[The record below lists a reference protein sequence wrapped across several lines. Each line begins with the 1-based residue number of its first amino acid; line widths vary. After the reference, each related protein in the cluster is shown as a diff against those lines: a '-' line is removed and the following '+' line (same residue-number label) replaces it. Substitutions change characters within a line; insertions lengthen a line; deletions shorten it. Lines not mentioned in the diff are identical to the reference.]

1 MQGERI
7 YSGSPYEEKA
17 GYARAA
23 VVNGWIFVSGTTGF
37 DAQTKEFPPDVE
49 SQCENCFRNIE
60 IALGKAGATLKDLVR
75 VQIFVTSQEEFER
88 IIPIIRKHCYEA
100 GLPTQ
105 RSSRSLW
112 HHTCV
117 SRSRRLQSFL
127 VDRYKVSRIICP
139 PLRQISTLTNRAAQ
153 FVLAFA
159 VDWTARCE
167 L

>member
-88 IIPIIRKHCYEA
+88 IIPIIRKNCYEA
-100 GLPTQ
+100 RPANTTVFAQ
-105 RSSRSLW
+105 
-112 HHTCV
+112 
-117 SRSRRLQSFL
+117 L
-127 VDRYKVSRIICP
+127 VAPHMRVEVEAI
-139 PLRQISTLTNRAAQ
+139 
-153 FVLAFA
+153 A
-159 VDWTARCE
+159 VIPG
-167 L
+167 